1 MDSFVEN
8 NVKALRERI
17 GDGKVLCALS
27 GGVDSSVLAAMLAK
41 AIGKQLTCVFVDH
54 GLLRKN
60 EKEEVCSVFGP
71 GNANGFDINFICVDA
86 RDRYFSKLK
95 GVTEPE
101 RKRKIIGEEFIRVFE
116 EEDKQSKLKGA
127 KAPTKK
133 ELLLPEDAQERL
145 NRFLLEISMEW
156 LKNKNG
162 DCTWKVLKENGQIV
176 IKPVAV
182 AKK

>member
-1 MDSFVEN
+1 MVMI
-8 NVKALRERI
+8 KK
-17 GDGKVLCALS
+17 GLS
-27 GGVDSSVLAAMLAK
+27 
-41 AIGKQLTCVFVDH
+41 
-54 GLLRKN
+54 
-60 EKEEVCSVFGP
+60 
-71 GNANGFDINFICVDA
+71 DA
-86 RDRYFSKLK
+86 DMLK
-95 GVTEPE
+95 GFS
-101 RKRKIIGEEFIRVFE
+101 EELTFE
-116 EEDKQSKLKGA
+116 NGMYADEKVKQSKLKGA
-127 KAPTKK
+127 KAPAKK